1 MRYIISY
8 TCTPLTHTCC
18 MHSWQILLFDFVN
31 EMYVWIGRQSA
42 PAMRRKAV
50 ALGKKMFGAGC
61 RPPVFNVRS
70 SPARQSGRYRPRSST
85 TKSPR
90 HSILNASGRRN
101 SRGTK
106 SDIKP
111 RPEWALF
118 ARQERE
124 RGRRERL
131 GGGGCPGGGGRE

>member
-1 MRYIISY
+1 MHP
-8 TCTPLTHTCC
+8 TPHTQ
-18 MHSWQILLFDFVN
+18 QILLFDFVN
-31 EMYVWIGRQSA
+31 EVYVWIGKQSA

-50 ALGKKMFGAGC
+50 ALGKKVFDAGC
-61 RPPVFNVRS
+61 RPPVFNLRS

-90 HSILNASGRRN
+90 HSILNSSGRRS
-101 SRGTK
+101 SRATK

-118 ARQERE
+118 AR
-124 RGRRERL
+124 
-131 GGGGCPGGGGRE
+131 